1 MRLKRQQSYLR
12 SVTKLRVALN
22 FVSSTLRGAAL
33 AAQQLVRSILSKHA
47 INSLMAGVLTLTIV
61 GSALPYL
68 IDAYNQQQ
76 ARIPKPLASEAEPS
90 SAPAADAVIPAG
102 KAAAV
107 TDALASQLS

>member
-1 MRLKRQQSYLR
+1 
-12 SVTKLRVALN
+12 
-22 FVSSTLRGAAL
+22 
-33 AAQQLVRSILSKHA
+33 
-47 INSLMAGVLTLTIV
+47 MAGVLTLTIV